1 MIQILSPDAGRELT
15 DAIQDLEAAGL
26 GCTVEHRDLGPQAFV
41 EWLFPTAVLIWVG
54 EKYFGAMLAEAGKD
68 HYQIL
73 KRGLGRLYD
82 KALSRGASVIRR
94 LRRQDGS
101 LVADAYFSGNLSFA
115 YASPEGWTVKLLFPL
130 DVSAS
135 QYERACVAFAG
146 LIADHA
152 RDRSRSVLEAEI
164 QSLAEEKA
172 FDPAGRDHARAF
184 ARQRAP
190 AGVLELGRG
199 LLPCAGPGR
208 IRLPRRTGVSP
219 IGCGGVRCQ
228 ATANEC
234 VGGQGGVPLGP
245 S

>member
-1 MIQILSPDAGRELT
+1 MSAPKETSVLIQTLSPDTERELA
-15 DAIQDLEAAGL
+15 DAVEDLEAAGL
-26 GCTVEHRDLGPQAFV
+26 GCSVEHQDLGPQAFV

-152 RDRSRSVLEAEI
+152 RDRAGSALEAEI
-164 QSLAEEKA
+164 QALAEEKA
-172 FDPAGRDHARAF
+172 AILPDEITPAHLRGSVRLLVFWNSGEGCFHVADPGESGYRGELVSRPFGGAGQACA
-184 ARQRAP
+184 AP
-190 AGVLELGRG
+190 GTRG
-199 LLPCAGPGR
+199 
-208 IRLPRRTGVSP
+208 
-219 IGCGGVRCQ
+219 
-228 ATANEC
+228 
-234 VGGQGGVPLGP
+234 
-245 S
+245 

>member
-1 MIQILSPDAGRELT
+1 MPVPNQLSVLIQTLSPDAERDLG
-15 DAIQDLEAAGL
+15 DAIKDLEAAGL
-26 GCTVEHRDLGPQAFV
+26 ACSVEHQDLGPQAFV

-68 HYQIL
+68 HYKVL

-82 KALSRGASVIRR
+82 KTLGRGASVIRR

-135 QYERACVAFAG
+135 QYERACVEFAG

-152 RDRSRSVLEAEI
+152 RERSRSVLEAEI
-164 QSLAEEKA
+164 QAMAEEKA
-172 FDPAGRDHARAF
+172 SILPEEITPAHMRGRVRLLVFWNSGEGCFHVPDPGESGYR
-184 ARQRAP
+184 
-190 AGVLELGRG
+190 GELISR
-199 LLPCAGPGR
+199 
-208 IRLPRRTGVSP
+208 
-219 IGCGGVRCQ
+219 
-228 ATANEC
+228 
-234 VGGQGGVPLGP
+234 PLG
-245 S
+245 SLA

>member
-1 MIQILSPDAGRELT
+1 MMSVPNETSVLIQTLSPGTGRELV

-26 GCTVEHRDLGPQAFV
+26 GCTVEHSDLGPQAFV

-68 HYQIL
+68 HYQML

-172 FDPAGRDHARAF
+172 SILPDEITPAHLRGSVRLLVFWNSGESCFHVPDPGESGYR
-184 ARQRAP
+184 
-190 AGVLELGRG
+190 GEL
-199 LLPCAGPGR
+199 
-208 IRLPRRTGVSP
+208 VS
-219 IGCGGVRCQ
+219 R
-228 ATANEC
+228 
-234 VGGQGGVPLGP
+234 PLGSTLQAGAP
-245 S
+245 PGKSG

>member
-1 MIQILSPDAGRELT
+1 MSAPKKTSVLIQTLSPDAGRELT

-54 EKYFGAMLAEAGKD
+54 EKYF
-68 HYQIL
+68 
-73 KRGLGRLYD
+73 D

-172 FDPAGRDHARAF
+172 SILPDEITPAHLRGSVRLLVFWNSGEGCFHVPDPGESGYR
-184 ARQRAP
+184 
-190 AGVLELGRG
+190 GEL
-199 LLPCAGPGR
+199 
-208 IRLPRRTGVSP
+208 VS
-219 IGCGGVRCQ
+219 R
-228 ATANEC
+228 
-234 VGGQGGVPLGP
+234 PLG
-245 S
+245 STL